1 MPAMEVH
8 FYETPRGHS
17 PVADFLDALSTRAA
31 AKCTVVIGW
40 LATGEIEQHRNVREH
55 IRGDI
60 WELKVR
66 HDGEQYRFL
75 YTVQAGTAWLLAPIH
90 KKTQKVR
97 DSDIRTAQARLDELR
112 QRGIIP

>member
-1 MPAMEVH
+1 VEVQ

-17 PVADFLDALSTRAA
+17 PVAEFLDALSTKAA
-31 AKCTVVIGW
+31 AKRTIVIGW
-40 LATGEIEQHRNVREH
+40 LATGEIEHHRNVREH
-55 IRGDI
+55 LLGDI

-75 YTVQAGTAWLLAPIH
+75 YAVQAGTAWLLVPIH

-97 DSDIRTAQARLDELR
+97 DSDIRTAQARLGELR
-112 QRGIIP
+112 QRGNIP